1 MLRYILRLSIIILI
15 FAPVYILLR
24 NPWQREKK
32 RELLLMFFWLFNA
45 ALLTLALEGNY
56 RMPVDMVCDAIR
68 RVASGYGINIVPF
81 RTIAGFFRNFDAER
95 FLVNIVGNIVMFM
108 PWGFVLVLLWER
120 NRRPLRIAGLS
131 FAITAFIEFCQLF
144 IDRAVDVDDMI
155 LNFTGSMLGALIWY
169 ALRNTKPLVSL
180 PEPVFKVDSTERTDA
195 ENRAE
200 TQRTLKRTCGCL
212 ALGLFIT
219 FALLFGCYS
228 ACSACVGD
236 PDGDGVGHYAIDEDI
251 DRLLVLPFDYYTP
264 DETRSLMIDS
274 KGSIRSWKNSHKWT
288 DSYAICCDE
297 DTTHEII
304 AFNGFDEVR
313 DASYS
318 SYKMYSNLEF
328 NLMQSILVSRME
340 TSTEP
345 QWQYGMIAPEDTDFQ
360 TLRDM
365 LFEQEGWFA
374 YDSYCSDGELSFRLV
389 TPSRLGESD
398 RQAAADKYGFR
409 FTLDVDKEK

>member
-1 MLRYILRLSIIILI
+1 MLNYIFRLSIIILI
-15 FAPVYILLR
+15 FAPVYLLIR
-24 NPWQREKK
+24 KPWRREKK

-45 ALLTLALEGNY
+45 ALLTLALEGDY

-68 RVASGYGINIVPF
+68 RLASGDGINIVPF
-81 RTIAGFFRNFDAER
+81 RTIAGFFRNFDADR
-95 FLVNIVGNIVMFM
+95 FLVNIVGNIVMFV
-108 PWGFVLVLLWER
+108 PWGFGLVLLWER

-155 LNFTGSMLGALIWY
+155 LNFTGSMLGVLIWY

-180 PEPVFKVDSTERTDA
+180 SESGIKDDSTERTDA
-195 ENRAE
+195 ENRVE
-200 TQRTLKRTCGCL
+200 TRRTLKRTCGCL
-212 ALGLFIT
+212 AFGLFIS
-219 FALLFGCYS
+219 FVLPLGCYS

-236 PDGDGVGHYAIDEDI
+236 PEGDGVGHYAIDEDI
-251 DRLLVLPFDYYTP
+251 DRLLVLPFDYFTP
-264 DETRSLMIDS
+264 DETRCLMIDS

-340 TSTEP
+340 TSAEP
-345 QWQYGMIAPEDTDFQ
+345 QWQYVMIASEDMDFEA
-360 TLRDM
+360 LRDM
-365 LFEQEGWFA
+365 LYEQEGWFA
-374 YDSYCSDGELSFRLV
+374 YDSYCRDGEMSFKLV
-389 TPSRLGESD
+389 TPSRLSENE
-398 RQAAADKYGFR
+398 RQAAADKYGFE
-409 FTLDVDKEK
+409 FALDGGEE